1 MSNKKDKIAII
12 GTGLMGHVLS
22 LRLAAAGYTVVLGS
36 RDPSRADVQELARKL
51 GDNGSAT
58 TQREAV
64 RGTDIVMLAVP
75 WHSTEET
82 LQALGD
88 LSGKIVVEMS
98 GPDRVADDGY
108 LEPDIPES
116 LLPMSG
122 AEVVQTWIPDA
133 HVVKTLTTVSYFII
147 GDPLTVDGP
156 VTVPVA
162 ANEKMVRTR
171 IIEILKEIG
180 LDAVDVGVLR
190 MAREIE
196 GMTRLYMIPM
206 QRRELDCTWEFYF
219 KRVSG
224 WTGTYL
230 DDFFPKLDD

>member
-1 MSNKKDKIAII
+1 MNNKKDKIAII
-12 GTGLMGHVLS
+12 GTGLMGQVLS
-22 LRLAAAGYTVVLGS
+22 LRLAEVGYIVVLGS
-36 RDPSRADVQELARKL
+36 RDPSRPDVQELVRKL
-51 GDNGSAT
+51 GKNGSAT
-58 TQREAV
+58 TQRESIKGAE
-64 RGTDIVMLAVP
+64 IVMLAVP
-75 WHSTEET
+75 WHNVKEVLGE
-82 LQALGD
+82 LGD
-88 LSGKIVVEMS
+88 LSSKIVVEMS

-122 AEVVQTWIPDA
+122 AEVVQTWIPNA
-133 HVVKTLTTVSYFII
+133 HVVKTLTTVSYFVI